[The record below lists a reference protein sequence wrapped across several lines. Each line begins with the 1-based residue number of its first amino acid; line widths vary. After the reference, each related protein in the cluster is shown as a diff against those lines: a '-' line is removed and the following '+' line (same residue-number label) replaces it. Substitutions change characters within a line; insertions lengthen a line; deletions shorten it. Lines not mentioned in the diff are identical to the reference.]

1 MAEKKLRINNIVLN
15 DDYPAEG
22 LVALKLFVKGKPEI
36 ITIDD

>member
-1 MAEKKLRINNIVLN
+1 MAEKKVRINNIILN